1 MKTIII
7 GLAIL
12 LALVTA
18 VFGQCGKTVV
28 LTSSKTDHLDAT
40 GKLTQSIDEKVI
52 IEISKATIDISVDGQ
67 QKMTGKITS
76 NTCDWKVP
84 FKKGKSV
91 INAMMTNREGDRQ
104 ATMTIEGKDGK
115 IYLHFM
121 MPAKPGDQVSIVA
134 DKFEAKNR

>member
-7 GLAIL
+7 SLAIL
-12 LALVTA
+12 LTLITA

-28 LTSSKTDHLDAT
+28 LTSSKTDHLDAS
-40 GKLTQSIDEKVI
+40 GKLTQSFSEKVV
-52 IEISKATIDISVDGQ
+52 IEISKTTIDISVEGQ

-115 IYLHFM
+115 IHLHFI
-121 MPAKPGDQVSIVA
+121 MPAKPDDRVSIIA
-134 DKFEAKNR
+134 DKFEAKID

>member
-28 LTSSKTDHLDAT
+28 ITSSKTDHVDAT
-40 GKLTQSIDEKVI
+40 GKLTQSFNEKVV
-52 IEISKATIDISVDGQ
+52 IEISQTTIGISVDGQ

-76 NTCDWKVP
+76 YKCDWKAP
-84 FKKGKSV
+84 LKKGKSV
-91 INAMMTNREGDRQ
+91 IDAMMTNREGDRK
-104 ATMTIEGKDGK
+104 AIVTVEGKGGK
-115 IYLHFM
+115 IMGHFM
-121 MPAKPGDQVSIVA
+121 MSAKPDDQVSIVA
-134 DKFEAKNR
+134 NKFETKS